1 MYSFWQRIL
10 LKCGDKMN
18 ELTLYN
24 NLKEYRKK
32 KNISQAMLAEEI
44 GVTRQTISSIENLQ
58 YCPSAKLALLIAY
71 ALDESFEN
79 LFYLNVPNE

>member
-1 MYSFWQRIL
+1 
-10 LKCGDKMN
+10 MN
-18 ELTLYN
+18 GLTLYN

-32 KNISQAMLAEEI
+32 KNISQVMLAEKI

-58 YCPSAKLALLIAY
+58 YCPSTKLALLITY

-79 LFYLNVPNE
+79 IFYLDISND